1 MKIRI
6 EYLGMAM
13 VTCFYLQKDTKKI
26 QRYTILAKLL
36 RNGSYTD
43 SILLEALMAC
53 LDVALTDEWKPYVA
67 LLKGRYVVAYDSCL
81 EDPSESVFALF
92 QWLQT
97 CWNSALTSTLKE
109 DCLKVEGMYMICA

>member
-13 VTCFYLQKDTKKI
+13 VACFHLQTNRRKI
-26 QRYTILAKLL
+26 QRYKTIAKLL
-36 RNGSYTD
+36 RDGSYTD

-53 LDVALTDEWKPYVA
+53 LEVALTDEWKPYIA
-67 LLKGRYVVAYDSCL
+67 LLKGRYVVAYDSRL